1 MREIDDLEERMRD
14 LDLEHYKNDVMTGY
28 EYRLFKMEVRCLDQD
43 SIKYDL
49 LSVANAIIEKKYFV
63 VDHKLKTLQLVL
75 TFDEAVKAAFGDKPP
90 MGTRSFWPVHW

>member
-1 MREIDDLEERMRD
+1 MREIDDLEERMRAVG
-14 LDLEHYKNDVMTGY
+14 LDDYKNVMKEH
-28 EYRLFKMEVRCLDQD
+28 EYRLFKRKVGWLDED
-43 SIKYDL
+43 CVKYDL

>member
-1 MREIDDLEERMRD
+1 MDDLEERMRD
-14 LDLEHYKNDVMTGY
+14 LDLEHYKTDVMTEH

-49 LSVANAIIEKKYFV
+49 LLVANAIIERKYFV
-63 VDHKLKTLQLVL
+63 VDYRLRTLQFKP
-75 TFDEAVKAAFGDKPP
+75 TFDEAVEAAFGDKPP